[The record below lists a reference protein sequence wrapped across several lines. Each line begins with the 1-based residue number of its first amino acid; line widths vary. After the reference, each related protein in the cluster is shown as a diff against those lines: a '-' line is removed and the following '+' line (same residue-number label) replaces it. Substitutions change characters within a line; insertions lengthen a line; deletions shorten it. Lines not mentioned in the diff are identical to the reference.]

1 MAKEDLKKLRS
12 KDPEER
18 KSGIRGVAKSLD
30 RNALLQLATMAGDDP
45 DPSIRKL
52 AQQAGVYIRQKTG
65 DIEVTD
71 PKVSASQSSNTKHI
85 KIDDASA
92 QKAQK
97 LMEYASFQSENG
109 DKAKAM
115 KALVKAAE
123 LDPNLRNDS
132 FYISLSETLTN
143 LEGNAAI
150 NALRDESRIE
160 QTVQKDVQLK
170 FDKEI
175 KAHQDEVN
183 TASGRDVLFDS
194 GLFLLISVVVG
205 VVLLFLTVYQASQY
219 KTNLEA
225 NRKLVTE
232 AFDEPGMPR
241 VRWIDGFVGD
251 NPAYD
256 LSPQF
261 VSLIYETPFVAPPAP
276 EPKKTDVMKPTE
288 LFEKSTMPYWSDLG
302 IVRAVVRG
310 IGFGLIGL
318 LAVWGLLSATH
329 LFARTFFGGDGRFAY
344 TAHRLLTL
352 YTGRAILFAIIGFL
366 GIMLYFGGGGD
377 NSMAIIF
384 LAILGIFAF
393 FTFLTS
399 ATTVK
404 NAYRVG
410 IFSAIIVI
418 LLGLVVAILIGGAGG
433 FLLTQIV

>member
-45 DPSIRKL
+45 DPNIRKL

-65 DIEVTD
+65 DIEVPN
-71 PKVSASQSSNTKHI
+71 PKPSDTKSSGAKHI
-85 KIDDASA
+85 TVDDASA

-160 QTVQKDVQLK
+160 QTVQKDVQIKL
-170 FDKEI
+170 DKEV
-175 KAHQDEVN
+175 KAHQDEVS

-232 AFDEPGMPR
+232 ALDEPGMPR
-241 VRWIDGFVGD
+241 VRWIDGEIGVHPTFDFEAKNV
-251 NPAYD
+251 A
-256 LSPQF
+256 
-261 VSLIYETPFVAPPAP
+261 LIYAAPYAPPPAP
-276 EPKKTDVMKPTE
+276 EPAKTEVMKPTE

-302 IVRAVVRG
+302 IGRAVVRG
-310 IGFGLIGL
+310 IGFGLIAL
-318 LAVWGLLSATH
+318 LAVWGLLGVTH

-352 YTGRAILFAIIGFL
+352 YTGRAVLLVVIGFV

-377 NSMAIIF
+377 NSMATIF
-384 LAILGIFAF
+384 LVILGIFAF

-404 NAYRVG
+404 NAYRFG

-433 FLLTQIV
+433 FFLTQIV